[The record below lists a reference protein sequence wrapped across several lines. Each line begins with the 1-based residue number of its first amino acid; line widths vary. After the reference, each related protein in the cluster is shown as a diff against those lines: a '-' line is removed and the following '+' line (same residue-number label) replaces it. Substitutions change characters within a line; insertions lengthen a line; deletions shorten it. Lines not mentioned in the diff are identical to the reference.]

1 MTVSEL
7 IAKLIYNLLKRLD
20 FSGGVQVVID
30 EGIAGERKDFGNC
43 VAEHIE
49 LVFGCRCELDFLVL
63 KLFGGLQ
70 NVHAV
75 VGYALKV
82 AYCF

>member
-30 EGIAGERKDFGNC
+30 EGIAGERKDFG
-43 VAEHIE
+43 VA
-49 LVFGCRCELDFLVL
+49 
-63 KLFGGLQ
+63 
-70 NVHAV
+70 
-75 VGYALKV
+75 
-82 AYCF
+82 CFDRRDPVRN